1 MKVTMQSTFS
11 GIVRTLDL
19 PVTQEQL
26 DNWRSG
32 VLIQNAMPNLTADQ
46 REFLMTGITD
56 WDNLSKEEQE

>member
-32 VLIQNAMPNLTADQ
+32 VLIQNTMPNLTADQ

-56 WDNLSKEEQE
+56 WDNLSKEE